1 MTMDDILSKV
11 EHQLIRAQAETT
23 RELKAG
29 RVDVAEWAA
38 VSEHLSRAAHSM
50 YRGRRAL
57 KRLAKRINLVGA
69 DHSDINARRAKV

>member
-57 KRLAKRINLVGA
+57 KRLKVKAKRVAIHHA
-69 DHSDINARRAKV
+69 TAT